1 MEAIQHTVSAWL
13 ESLAVWLPVGYAFG
27 AGMVSAAN
35 PCGFALLPAYIAYHL
50 GLGDE
55 ARSSVSRASHGLFMA
70 IIATLGFVLL
80 FGAVG
85 LVISAGGRVLIDV
98 FPHIGVAVGVA
109 LVLLGIFLLVTKRY
123 FGIMA
128 LSRIQGP
135 ANISGIRGFFLFG
148 LAYGL
153 ASLSC
158 TLPIFL
164 VVVVSVFN
172 NGDLLDSVAAFINY
186 ALGMGFALML
196 VTLGVVFFK
205 TAVSRTVRA
214 VIPYVQPVGAAFLVF
229 AGSYL
234 VYYWTLGTGSE
245 LLF

>member
-1 MEAIQHTVSAWL
+1 V
-13 ESLAVWLPVGYAFG
+13 
-27 AGMVSAAN
+27 GMVAAAN

-55 ARSSVSRASHGLFMA
+55 AQNPVVRVSRGVSMCLV
-70 IIATLGFVLL
+70 ATMGFVVL
-80 FGAVG
+80 FGIAGVAIASG
-85 LVISAGGRVLIDV
+85 GSVLVDI
-98 FPHIGVAVGVA
+98 FPPIGVGVGVV
-109 LVLLGIFLLVTKRY
+109 LVVLGVFLLVTKRY
-123 FGIMA
+123 YGIMA

-135 ANISGIRGFFLFG
+135 ASITGIRGFFLFG

-158 TLPIFL
+158 TLPLFLL
-164 VVVVSVFN
+164 VVISPFLRD
-172 NGDLLDSVAAFINY
+172 GDLLDSVAAFINY
-186 ALGMGFALML
+186 ALGMGFTLML

-205 TAVSRTVRA
+205 SAVSRTVRA
-214 VIPYVQPVGAAFLVF
+214 VIPYVQPVGAVFLVF

-234 VYYWTLGTGSE
+234 VYYWILGTGSK